1 MEEGIDTWIYKTSKE
16 TGVGISGREGS
27 KIALARALHKKSPFI
42 ILDEPTAALD
52 PIAEAEIYS
61 RFQKLWEA
69 ELQFIYRTVYRPAGS
84 VTI

>member
-27 KIALARALHKKSPFI
+27 KRALHKKSPFI